1 MLGIF
6 LAGQC
11 AQGHRET
18 FKGALRRPRFSES
31 IAEVESRFSWICCKR
46 RIIALQK
53 GVCEIF
59 DPYI

>member
-18 FKGALRRPRFSES
+18 FKGALRRPIFSES
-31 IAEVESRFSWICCKR
+31 IAEVESRFSWIC
-46 RIIALQK
+46 L
-53 GVCEIF
+53 EIF
-59 DPYI
+59 DPY